1 MWLFSG
7 LAQAQNHHWF
17 FMPEIIFDG
26 NASSNAFRQT
36 TSTDIST
43 YTPASLSNWRKS
55 MIISTSDED
64 MFFLAH
70 KEGQF
75 DKDGAWIS
83 SDDLLQHQY
92 VSFTMPEAC
101 NRVFF
106 IGWED
111 QFTPVRASYLR
122 LNTYDI
128 AENDEGKEYLS
139 HVATEVITYIQT
151 PCETTMD
158 EGYATA
164 LAVSP
169 LREDGSRQVF
179 IISGAVWG
187 GGSDVRQIIVHADGT
202 YSDIEPIGTLP
213 FVVHGSKLME
223 FTPDGT
229 KVLVKDCERSV
240 FHVIEVSSLD
250 VTSLYLDP
258 EEEVSG
264 FEYIPKEKLG
274 STYDRIYFSYHHHGN
289 LSEGGIRYVDDMGGV
304 LGAMQQV
311 FTSASPAAFGYTEIE
326 YARDGKIYF
335 AYKPDYNS
343 SLDINVAGTLYA
355 FDPTLAATNAPVQ
368 ASASGI
374 SEIPVYSRLHNH
386 YFIQSQIDG
395 DAQDFMPYG
404 VTFTL
409 NGEGQPGVPPKIYV
423 CDAVGLTLSGVFSGS
438 VNNYTVTLDTGIISG
453 SGPYIF
459 TPVGTQP
466 SPVNIND
473 ATLSFSLNFLALF
486 PWLNTY
492 NGDIR
497 ITVTA
502 NGCKGNISKSL
513 LFELN
518 VPTIGFRLTTS
529 ANPCNNGSN
538 DIVQTLPIPNQIFT
552 DRPCE
557 PGWVGAASAGITNPN
572 FTGAGTITNVTHTI
586 YEVHPYTGA
595 HISTIGSVSST
606 VMPNSSVPFFTI
618 VNGYFI
624 DNYLSG
630 ILSDKTFKYNIEL
643 SVDDCIYENYSYFRI
658 AHDSSISYDSRFWRM
673 GGEDNNEISSA
684 SNSFS
689 IYPNPAIDNINI
701 KYDDMSDGTILIITD
716 NLGKVI
722 KRIFDVYKYKNL
734 SVQELPSGKY
744 FMILLDKDIK
754 KVATFI
760 KQ

>member
-1 MWLFSG
+1 
-7 LAQAQNHHWF
+7 
-17 FMPEIIFDG
+17 
-26 NASSNAFRQT
+26 
-36 TSTDIST
+36 
-43 YTPASLSNWRKS
+43 

-83 SDDLLQHQY
+83 SVDLLQHQY

-164 LAVSP
+164 LAVSS

>member
-1 MWLFSG
+1 
-7 LAQAQNHHWF
+7 
-17 FMPEIIFDG
+17 
-26 NASSNAFRQT
+26 
-36 TSTDIST
+36 
-43 YTPASLSNWRKS
+43 

-83 SDDLLQHQY
+83 SVDLLQHQY

-202 YSDIEPIGTLP
+202 YSDIEQIGTLP

-343 SLDINVAGTLYA
+343 SSDINVAGTLYA
-355 FDPTLAATNAPVQ
+355 FDPTLAATNVPVQ

-409 NGEGQPGVPPKIYV
+409 NGYAINTTPPPTLYLCDGEKLDLEGMF
-423 CDAVGLTLSGVFSGS
+423 TGS
-438 VNNYTVTLDTGIISG
+438 VKSYVIKLDTGIIAG

-459 TPVGTQP
+459 TPIGTQP
-466 SPVNIND
+466 TPVTINESN
-473 ATLSFSLNFLALF
+473 LSFSHNLLDYY
-486 PWLNTY
+486 PWLSTH

-497 ITVTA
+497 VTVSAQGCNGGVKSASFLCTVVFVEVLTEYYAINYSGGA
-502 NGCKGNISKSL
+502 NVNKPL
-513 LFELN
+513 QL
-518 VPTIGFRLTTS
+518 
-529 ANPCNNGSN
+529 
-538 DIVQTLPIPNQIFT
+538 TLPITTPMPPAHPDKPVFQAGIDTTIGWSGATTAGIRGVNTNGDYTIRVYEVDNNGDRLVLGSSTAPDIFFVDGSGT
-552 DRPCE
+552 LTADIFFNTQTVEFDPST
-557 PGWVGAASAGITNPN
+557 PPFYATGTPASAANYFSDFYLWAYYN
-572 FTGAGTITNVTHTI
+572 SRLNDFSSRVFCVDFSVTT
-586 YEVHPYTGA
+586 PPP
-595 HISTIGSVSST
+595 SSCSST
-606 VMPNSSVPFFTI
+606 R
-618 VNGYFI
+618 
-624 DNYLSG
+624 
-630 ILSDKTFKYNIEL
+630 K
-643 SVDDCIYENYSYFRI
+643 SYFRI
-658 AHDSSISYDSRFWRM
+658 ANNGLANGRHARIGNSGSEEVIVLENVFD
-673 GGEDNNEISSA
+673 DNLIV
-684 SNSFS
+684 
-689 IYPNPAIDNINI
+689 YPNPVENMLQINLPNN
-701 KYDDMSDGTILIITD
+701 SESATFILR
-716 NLGKVI
+716 NLIGQVA
-722 KRIFDVYKYKNL
+722 YKNQFYNNANLNLDL
-734 SVQELPSGKY
+734 SSLPSGIYIWTLVADQKMHY
-744 FMILLDKDIK
+744 GKLNK
-754 KVATFI
+754 K
-760 KQ
+760 